1 MSGGRPRC
9 RAKFAV
15 LGVPVKD
22 PQRLWARVAPRPSF
36 GPARKSF
43 ALLMNRV
50 SFNFLVNLGVDVA
63 PEVTRL
69 HLLRLNLNIN
79 LLASHQI
86 SCSQLFLIL
95 SCLKVT
101 Q

>member
-15 LGVPVKD
+15 LGVPAKD
-22 PQRLWARVAPRPSF
+22 LQTLLALVAPRPSF
-36 GPARKSF
+36 GDARKPF

-69 HLLRLNLNIN
+69 HLLRMNLNIN
-79 LLASHQI
+79 SLASQQDIVASYFSSFH
-86 SCSQLFLIL
+86 
-95 SCLKVT
+95 V
-101 Q
+101 

>member
-36 GPARKSF
+36 ARARKSF
-43 ALLMNRV
+43 VLLMNRV

-63 PEVTRL
+63 PQVTRL

-79 LLASHQI
+79 LLASQQI
-86 SCSQLFLIL
+86 IVASYFSSFH
-95 SCLKVT
+95 V
-101 Q
+101 

>member
-15 LGVPVKD
+15 LGVPARD
-22 PQRLWARVAPRPSF
+22 PKRIWAWVAPTPSF
-36 GPARKSF
+36 GHARKPS

-69 HLLRLNLNIN
+69 SLLRLNLNIN
-79 LLASHQI
+79 
-86 SCSQLFLIL
+86 
-95 SCLKVT
+95 K
-101 Q
+101 